1 VRTIREMPEPTDEPT
16 SAQAELE
23 GGLVEGVPLPGPA
36 AADA

>member
-1 VRTIREMPEPTDEPT
+1 MPEPTDEPT
-16 SAQAELE
+16 PAQAELE